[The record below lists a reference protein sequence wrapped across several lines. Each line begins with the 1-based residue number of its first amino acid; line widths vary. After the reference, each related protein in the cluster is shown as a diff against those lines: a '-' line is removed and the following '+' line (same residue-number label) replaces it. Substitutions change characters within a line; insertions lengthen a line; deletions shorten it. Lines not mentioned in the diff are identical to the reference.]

1 LIGTDGQKETDLK
14 QGKDARTNGERPAEM
29 ERCTDIYKKKY
40 LQRGREDRQGET
52 YLKRE
57 REKDKRRDISAKME

>member
-1 LIGTDGQKETDLK
+1 
-14 QGKDARTNGERPAEM
+14 M

-40 LQRGREDRQGET
+40 LQRRREDRQGET

-57 REKDKRRDISAKME
+57 REKDKRRDIFAKME